1 MKISNTSR
9 QLARKLHKAEHLI
22 IEGKCDKT
30 HNLNEYYYF
39 MACQLIENL
48 SKEIKEISKQNKYL
62 WQTLE
67 EVIEELKSQKNKT
80 AQEIR

>member
-80 AQEIR
+80 AQEIK

>member
-1 MKISNTSR
+1 MKISKSSK

-39 MACQLIENL
+39 MACQLVENL
-48 SKEIKEISKQNKYL
+48 TNEIKEISKQNKYL

-67 EVIEELKSQKNKT
+67 EVIEELKSQSQDLANKT
-80 AQEIR
+80 K